1 VRRCVNWLQG
11 DVSTRQS
18 GSSTCRMQILCKRF
32 CIQDGRI
39 KKLFCIR
46 QRPRSCE
53 GVRTLS
59 HSKLAALK
67 ACSPT
72 DRPIECKIFWIR
84 RTNILGT
91 GQSTHHPRTCT
102 CTCTCTLDGLLLR
115 THFVPQSAHA
125 CTLVFNS
132 NSNSNI

>member
-18 GSSTCRMQILCKRF
+18 GSSTCRMQILCQRF

-84 RTNILGT
+84 RTNIFDPEYFAFNWAQASRRTTPALAPALAPALLMDCYCAHT
-91 GQSTHHPRTCT
+91 LFRSRHTHV
-102 CTCTCTLDGLLLR
+102 L
-115 THFVPQSAHA
+115 
-125 CTLVFNS
+125 
-132 NSNSNI
+132 